1 MSPRAPSQACVVP
14 PAVMQHAVLLGRDIR
29 MRFTNRSYGSL
40 HSRPS
45 DHRIFGEIELSHHS
59 PASVKAY
66 AIDPVAPG
74 GGFRLRYEDTVGV
87 TLSDE
92 PQLLAVNMVCS
103 NGSWART
110 RHYLVDM
117 LPQFDLPLAL
127 SGGTLCRL

>member
-1 MSPRAPSQACVVP
+1 M
-14 PAVMQHAVLLGRDIR
+14 
-29 MRFTNRSYGSL
+29 
-40 HSRPS
+40 
-45 DHRIFGEIELSHHS
+45 FGELELSHHA
-59 PASVKAY
+59 PVGVRAY
-66 AIDPVAPG
+66 AIDPVTLG
-74 GGFRLRYEDTVGV
+74 GSFHLRYDGAVGV